1 MDKIRVLRLLV
12 IADIL
17 VTAIG
22 IVLGLTLERF
32 LPEPLRLYLDAE
44 MNAPIGPSE
53 IAFLVLAIP
62 FAMAIIVAWIGLL
75 RGWKHAPTLYLL
87 ATTGMILAEVLSG
100 PTIMTSFQA
109 ALDSA
114 SSILSG
120 LIIGMLYLPGAG
132 ESYRLSGMR
141 SHARSA

>member
-1 MDKIRVLRLLV
+1 MDKIRALRLLV

-62 FAMAIIVAWIGLL
+62 FAITMMVAWIGLL
-75 RGWKHAPTLYLL
+75 RVWRHAPSLYLV
-87 ATTGMILAEVLSG
+87 ATAGMIAFEVLSG
-100 PTIMTSFQA
+100 PTVMTSFES
-109 ALDSA
+109 ALQSA
-114 SSILSG
+114 SSVLSG
-120 LIIGMLYLPGAG
+120 VILGILYFSEIG

-141 SHARSA
+141 SHAHSA